1 MSEKKFAEQQNQN
14 EQIRYNCC
22 ISLDKQLETQ
32 SPEKREVFIKN
43 VRFRGVGIV
52 IAGIGTMIGIGAG
65 LYGTMGILSIFV
77 GVGAGS
83 GLLITGVRNIQ
94 WANKEFVV
102 A

>member
-1 MSEKKFAEQQNQN
+1 
-14 EQIRYNCC
+14 
-22 ISLDKQLETQ
+22 
-32 SPEKREVFIKN
+32 
-43 VRFRGVGIV
+43 
-52 IAGIGTMIGIGAG
+52 MIGIGAG

-77 GVGAGS
+77 GVGASS